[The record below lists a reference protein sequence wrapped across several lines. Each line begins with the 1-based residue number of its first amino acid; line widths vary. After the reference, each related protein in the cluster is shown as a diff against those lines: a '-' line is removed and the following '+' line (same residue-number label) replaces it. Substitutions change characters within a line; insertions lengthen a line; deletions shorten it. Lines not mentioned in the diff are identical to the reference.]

1 MDEADKLKAALTTY
15 VKTLKEK
22 REKVKTAADR
32 VDTIR
37 QVQRERLSPSP

>member
-1 MDEADKLKAALTTY
+1 MDEADKLKANITTY

-22 REKVKTAADR
+22 RNKVKEAAER

-37 QVQRERLSPSP
+37 QVKREELNRRP